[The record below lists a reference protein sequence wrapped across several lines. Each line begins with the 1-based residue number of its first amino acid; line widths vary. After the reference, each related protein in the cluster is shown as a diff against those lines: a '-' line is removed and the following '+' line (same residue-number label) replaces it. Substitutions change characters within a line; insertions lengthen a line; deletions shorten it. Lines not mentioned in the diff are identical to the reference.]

1 MSNPLRAGLALAFSV
16 LAVSCLIVSQM
27 GGRPATLVVAA
38 QTGPGV
44 AAAGSGPAATG
55 AGPAGTG
62 SGPAGTGAGPAATG
76 SGPGP
81 AGSGPAGTGGP
92 GSGRRQV
99 TPACAL
105 SLDPHAATVAPGTCT
120 VLEVGDSLGNDLG
133 FGLRRQLP
141 SSSGLTLVQL
151 DKSSTGLANPG
162 FWDWPAE
169 MATYLAQYHPQL
181 VVICLGGNDQQ
192 GIEVSGTALQFPSAS
207 WQSAYSA
214 RIRQMLNEA
223 TSAGAYVAW
232 VGLPVMQQPSYAQG
246 AALLDSLYQKAVA
259 TDADAIFIPTW
270 SYMAGLGG
278 AFASSAAVNGVRT
291 TIRAADGVHLTY
303 PGEDVLATYVIQ
315 QLASAMH
322 VALAP
327 ATPAVIT
334 GRY

>member
-1 MSNPLRAGLALAFSV
+1 MVTRVSNPLRAGLALAFTV

-27 GGRPATLVVAA
+27 GGRPAALVVTA
-38 QTGPGV
+38 QTGPGL
-44 AAAGSGPAATG
+44 AAVGSGPSATG
-55 AGPAGTG
+55 AGPSATGAGPSGTGSG
-62 SGPAGTGAGPAATG
+62 SGPAGTV
-76 SGPGP
+76 
-81 AGSGPAGTGGP
+81 GP
-92 GSGRRQV
+92 GSDRRQV

-133 FGLRRQLP
+133 WGLRRQLP

-169 MATYLAQYHPQL
+169 MATYLQQYHPQL

-192 GIEVSGTALQFPSAS
+192 GIEVAGTALPFPSAS

-223 TSAGAYVAW
+223 TSSGAYVAW

-259 TDADAIFIPTW
+259 TVADAIFIPTW

-291 TIRAADGVHLTY
+291 TIRAADGVHLSY

-315 QLASAMH
+315 QLTSAMH